1 MINFLLG
8 LLPTAGSERY
18 RLTQFG
24 ALSSTERIVYW
35 AIVLT
40 PLWWLMAIHS
50 VLFPLLSAWL
60 FVVNFDLNKLLK
72 ANIPASVWAWLAMSL
87 AMVLTA
93 SMGLYSIGFPSNAAI
108 AAVVTFLKSYFMIF
122 TAMILPFLQ
131 KIRLRVITRAVVWLS
146 IGYIVTTVVLLAML
160 FLNLNPPPVPPLT
173 VAQIIPPL
181 ANVIPG
187 GKETLAI
194 NLAEFQPFFGISL
207 PRILLYTADP
217 PILGVCAVFNLLIC
231 LGESDR
237 KLKWWAIAGCLIAL
251 FLCFSRIAWI
261 AVPCTFL
268 IVYCFRKR
276 WLGLSSLWVGMG
288 LGMLAASLGL
298 TIIQMFEQ
306 PMELFTSARVES
318 SRDRA
323 LVVSRTIDAWL
334 EYPWFGWGVI
344 RGSVRWYIYDISL
357 GSFSTY
363 PAVLYLHGV
372 FGFVVFIAALGLT
385 LWDLWQSAK
394 LGSIVAQRAFAAML
408 VLVLMCNA
416 TPLSWMAVS
425 FWYFFIWLGV
435 ILYRSR
441 PQYQVSSEW
450 EHLAGN
456 KLSETNG

>member
-24 ALSSTERIVYW
+24 ALSSTERIIYW

-40 PLWWLMAIHS
+40 PLWWLLGAQIL
-50 VLFPLLSAWL
+50 LFPILGAWL
-60 FVVNFDLNKLLK
+60 FVVNFDLDKLLK
-72 ANIPASVWAWLAMSL
+72 ASVPVSIWAWLAMSL

-93 SMGLYSIGFPSNAAI
+93 SMGLYSIGFPIAIAMAAI
-108 AAVVTFLKSYFMIF
+108 VTFLKSYFMIF
-122 TAMILPFLQ
+122 AAMILPFLQ

-146 IGYIVTTVVLLAML
+146 IGYIVAMAILLGML
-160 FLNLNPPPVPPLT
+160 FLNLNPPPTPPLT
-173 VAQIIPPL
+173 VSLIIPPL

-187 GKETLAI
+187 RKDALALI
-194 NLAEFQPFFGISL
+194 LAEFQPFFGISL
-207 PRILLYTADP
+207 PRIALYTADP
-217 PILGVCAVFNLLIC
+217 PILGACAVFSLLIS

-261 AVPCTFL
+261 ALPCTFL

-276 WLGLSSLWVGMG
+276 WLGLSSLWTGAG
-288 LGMLAASLGL
+288 LGLLAASLGL

-306 PMELFTSARVES
+306 PMELFTEARAES

-363 PAVLYLHGV
+363 PAVLYLHGI
-372 FGFVVFIAALGLT
+372 FGFTIFMAALGLT
-385 LWDLWQSAK
+385 LWDLWKSAK
-394 LGSIVAQRAFAAML
+394 LGSITAQRAFAAVL
-408 VLVLMCNA
+408 VLCLMCNA
-416 TPLSWMAVS
+416 TPLSWMAVY

-435 ILYRSR
+435 ILNRSC
-441 PQYQVSSEW
+441 PQDQILSEW
-450 EHLAGN
+450 EQLAGCG
-456 KLSETNG
+456 LSETNG

>member
-1 MINFLLG
+1 
-8 LLPTAGSERY
+8 
-18 RLTQFG
+18 
-24 ALSSTERIVYW
+24 
-35 AIVLT
+35 
-40 PLWWLMAIHS
+40 
-50 VLFPLLSAWL
+50 
-60 FVVNFDLNKLLK
+60 
-72 ANIPASVWAWLAMSL
+72 
-87 AMVLTA
+87 MV
-93 SMGLYSIGFPSNAAI
+93 SDVIGNGLYSIGFPSNAAI

-173 VAQIIPPL
+173 VAQIIPLL

-334 EYPWFGWGVI
+334 EYPWFG
-344 RGSVRWYIYDISL
+344 
-357 GSFSTY
+357 
-363 PAVLYLHGV
+363 LYLHGV

-394 LGSIVAQRAFAAML
+394 LGSIVAQRAFAAVL

-441 PQYQVSSEW
+441 PQYQAISEW
-450 EHLAGN
+450 EQLAG
-456 KLSETNG
+456 